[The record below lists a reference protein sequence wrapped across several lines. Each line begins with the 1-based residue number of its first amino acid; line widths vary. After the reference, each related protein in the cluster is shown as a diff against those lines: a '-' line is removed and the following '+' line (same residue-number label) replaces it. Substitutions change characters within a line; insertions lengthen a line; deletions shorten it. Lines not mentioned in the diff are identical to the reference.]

1 MSATLRRKVL
11 RDLAAMKGQAAA
23 IAAVIGAG
31 VMVLIIMV
39 STLDAVRVSMQ
50 RFYDSHQFADVF
62 ADLKRAPEGL
72 AERLRTVAGVNQ
84 LETRIR
90 APVRL
95 EVPDFPDPVRGVLLS
110 VPHGRQP
117 DINRLYIRSGA
128 LPETGR
134 SDQVLISEPFAEAHG
149 LEAGD
154 RLRVIINGRLETLV
168 ISGVAL
174 SPEFVYQIGP
184 ADLLPDYERF
194 AVMWMNR
201 RALGHAFGMDGAFNN
216 VVLTLQAGA
225 DADPVIDALDSMLAA
240 YGGIGAYARED
251 LTSHRFIMQRIET
264 QEVLAFV
271 LPAIFLGV
279 SAFLLNVLLGRIIRI
294 QRQQVAVLK
303 AFGYGN
309 REIATHYGQ
318 LTAAIV
324 IIGTLLG
331 IGFGAWAGR
340 GLAGVYAEYFRFP
353 EMVLIVQPREIVLSF
368 IVAAAAAGLG
378 TWRAVRSA
386 VTLPPAEAMRPP
398 APERFTRGWLES
410 SALGRSLDQSSR
422 IILRNLSR
430 HRFKAAM
437 SVFGIALSA
446 GLLLT
451 GSYQF
456 NAVDKML
463 DVQYRLV
470 QKADVH
476 LTFTDPSPERAAA
489 ELRHTPG
496 AHYVETYRSVPVRLR
511 HGHNQYR
518 TAILGLDPNQQ
529 LRGLLDAEHRNLEL
543 PPEGLVLTDYL
554 ADLLRL
560 RPGDEVEVE
569 VMEGRRQT
577 TRAEVAAV
585 VDDPIGVSAYMDRR
599 ALNRL
604 MREGPAISGAWL
616 LTDRSRDN
624 DLFEHLWDVPRV
636 ASIGLISDAERNI
649 RGYIEDTVLL
659 MMGIMLLLAAT
670 IAFAVVYNNARITFA
685 ERARELATLRV
696 LGFSRTEVSWI
707 LIGETLIIVLIAIP
721 FGWLIGTGFAWLL
734 NQAMTMDLMRVPFL
748 ITPGTYGFAAAGV
761 LLAAAL
767 STLLI
772 ARRLHS
778 LDMISALKTVE

>member
-1 MSATLRRKVL
+1 MIRALERKLL
-11 RDLAAMKGQAAA
+11 RDLVGLKSQAAA
-23 IAAVIGAG
+23 IAVVIGAG

-62 ADLKRAPEGL
+62 ADLKRAPEGV
-72 AERLRTVAGVNQ
+72 AERMRTIPGINQ

-95 EVPDFPDPVRGVLLS
+95 EVPGFDDPVRGVLIS
-110 VPHGRQP
+110 VPDGRQP
-117 DINRLYIRSGA
+117 DINRLYLRSGS
-128 LPETGR
+128 LPAPGR
-134 SDQVLISEPFAEAHG
+134 SDQVLIAEPFSEAHR

-154 RLRVIINGRLETLV
+154 RLRVIINGRLETLM

-201 RALGHAFGMDGAFNN
+201 RTLGHAFGMDGAFNS
-216 VVLTLQAGA
+216 VVATLQSGA
-225 DADPVIDALDSMLAA
+225 AVEPVIDALDALLAP
-240 YGGIGAYARED
+240 YGGVGAHPRED

-264 QEVLAFV
+264 QEVMAVV
-271 LPAIFLGV
+271 LPVIFLGV

-303 AFGYGN
+303 AFGYSN
-309 REIATHYGQ
+309 RQIALHYGQ
-318 LTAAIV
+318 LTGAIV

-331 IGFGAWAGR
+331 IGFGAWASR

-353 EMVLIVQPREIVLSF
+353 DMVLTVQPREIVLSF
-368 IVAAAAAGLG
+368 LVAVAAAALG

-386 VTLPPAEAMRPP
+386 VSLPPAEAMRPP
-398 APERFTRGWLES
+398 APERFTRGWLEAS
-410 SALGRSLDQSSR
+410 VLGRVLDQPTR
-422 IILRNLSR
+422 IILRNLNR

-437 SVFGIALSA
+437 SVLGIGLSA

-456 NAVDKML
+456 NAVDHML

-496 AHYVETYRSVPVRLR
+496 AHYVEVYRSVPVRLR
-511 HGHNQYR
+511 KGHSHYR
-518 TAILGLDPNQQ
+518 TAILGLDANPK
-529 LRGLLDAEHRNLEL
+529 LRGVLDAEHRDLKL
-543 PPEGLVLTDYL
+543 PPSGLVLTDYL
-554 ADLLRL
+554 AELLGL
-560 RPGDEVEVE
+560 SPGDEVEVE

-577 TRAEVAAV
+577 IQAEVAAV
-585 VDDPIGVSAYMDRR
+585 VDDPIGVSAYMERQ
-599 ALNRL
+599 ALNRI

-616 LTDRSRDN
+616 LTDRSRDGE
-624 DLFEHLWDVPRV
+624 LFEHLWDVPRV

-659 MMGIMLLLAAT
+659 MMGIMLLLAGS

-696 LGFSRTEVSWI
+696 LGFSRSEVAWI
-707 LIGETLIIVLIAIP
+707 LIGETLLIVLVAIP
-721 FGWLIGTGFAWLL
+721 LGWLIGTGFAWLL

-748 ITPGTYGFAAAGV
+748 ITPGTYAFAAAGV

-772 ARRLHS
+772 VRRLQK